1 MSSDH
6 LPNYP
11 FCLPSYVAAF
21 DDGQL
26 AEQELKAEARSWRS
40 EGYADDSNVQ
50 IYEHHN
56 GKGTTRSYNDAGID
70 MLLVKM
76 RCVSISNTPIDRKA
90 RTNLRPK
97 FVSSC
102 YCRQYMNV

>member
-1 MSSDH
+1 MSDDK

-26 AEQELKAEARSWRS
+26 AELELKADTRSWRS

-50 IYEHHN
+50 IYDHHN
-56 GKGTTRSYNDAGID
+56 GEGTTRSYDDDGID
-70 MLLVKM
+70 VLLVQFYYAS
-76 RCVSISNTPIDRKA
+76 VPNSATDNNT
-90 RTNLRPK
+90 RTNFHPR
-97 FVSSC
+97 FDSSC
-102 YCRQYMNV
+102 YYRQYMNV